1 MRTLIINN
9 VLQVSIL
16 KQQNKL
22 SIAILATLGLGFGAS
37 MPAQAIQ
44 AGDMFMRFTLTNVNP
59 NDDSTDFSDAAGVAP
74 EVDDNTQLGVTFV
87 YMYDNNIGI
96 EVLAA
101 TPFTHDISVGGDVVG
116 ETKHLPPTVSAQYY
130 FNPQSNV
137 RPYVG
142 LGLNYTTFFS
152 SSTIDGLGGD
162 LDLDDSFGLAAQVGV
177 DYDIDEKWFLSADIR
192 YINIETT
199 ATVDAVGSSDVDI
212 NPTVISIGAGFRF

>member
-1 MRTLIINN
+1 M
-9 VLQVSIL
+9 

-59 NDDSTDFSDAAGVAP
+59 NDDSSDFDGPVPGLSP

-87 YMYDNNIGI
+87 YMYDDNIGF

-101 TPFTHDISVGGDVVG
+101 TPFSHDISIDGVGKIA
-116 ETKHLPPTVSAQYY
+116 ETKHLPPTVSVQYY
-130 FNPQSNV
+130 FNPKTNL

-152 SSTIDGLGGD
+152 EKATLTSPIDLDGD
-162 LDLDDSFGLAAQVGV
+162 LELDDSFGLAAQVGV
-177 DYDIDEKWFLSADIR
+177 DYDINAEWFLTADIR

-199 ATVDAVGSSDVDI
+199 ATNSVAGSSDVDI